1 MGIFNYVKQLF
12 NKNPTVSRVELISE
26 LGNGFYAWNG
36 ELYESDI
43 VRSCIRPFY
52 KSIGKLFAK
61 QIREAKNDMKI
72 NPDAYIKLLLEEPNP
87 YMTGQM
93 LQEKMAIN
101 LALNN
106 NAFAY
111 IKRNEFGYATEIY
124 HIPAVGAEALYD
136 EEGYLFIKFILR
148 NGKTFAFPYTDIIHL
163 RQDYNT
169 NDVFGEDNT
178 KTLAGLM
185 NIVKTTDIGII
196 KAIKNSAC
204 IRWLL
209 KYKTVM
215 KPEDIKKNT
224 DDFVKAF
231 LNVDNNSSAGAA
243 AVDNKADVQQV
254 EPKDYVPNAAQ
265 MDKTVQ
271 RIYNYFGTNEKII
284 QSKCN
289 EDEWNSY
296 YELVIEPIAIQFSNE
311 YTRKIFSMR
320 ERAHGNKIVF
330 ESNCLQYAS
339 MATKLKLVAMVDR
352 GALTPNEW
360 RGAFNFGVIEGGN
373 KAIRRLDTKTV
384 KEVEKDE

>member
-1 MGIFNYVKQLF
+1 MGIFNSIKQLF

-61 QIREAKNDMKI
+61 QIRESKNDIRI

-111 IKRNEFGYATEIY
+111 IKRNEFGYAIEIY
-124 HIPAVGAEALYD
+124 HIQAIAAEALYD
-136 EEGYLFIKFILR
+136 EEGYLFIKFTLR
-148 NGKTFAFPYTDIIHL
+148 NGKTVVFPYADIIHL

-209 KYKTVM
+209 KYKTIM
-215 KPEDIKKNT
+215 KSEDIKKNT

-284 QSKCN
+284 QSKCS
-289 EDEWNSY
+289 EDEWNAY

-311 YTRKIFSMR
+311 FTRKIFSMR

-360 RGAFNFGVIEGGN
+360 RGVFNFGVIEGGN

-384 KEVEKDE
+384 KEVENDE